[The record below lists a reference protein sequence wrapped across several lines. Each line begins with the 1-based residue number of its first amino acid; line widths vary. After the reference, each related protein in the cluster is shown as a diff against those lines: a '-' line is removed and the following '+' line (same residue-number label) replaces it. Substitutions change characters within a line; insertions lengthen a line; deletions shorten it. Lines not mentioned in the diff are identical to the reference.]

1 MYHETSPA
9 RETGSQG
16 RGNEGAIHASLWG
29 GDYAPF
35 DGARATGGGLLAPGR
50 RGLPPVYTQPR
61 HTVERWRRQGGRQ
74 VLAAACWQGK
84 HREAARLRGKQ
95 RGLGGSLGGGERA
108 EPPPQGGGGGGG
120 GDPESRAP
128 GMGRGY
134 WQWERGGVTRRRW
147 VRQRRGGVEPP
158 PPAVVPVRT
167 KPCAI
172 EIGGG
177 SAGAVLLCAKP
188 LACRSM

>member
-1 MYHETSPA
+1 MRQA
-9 RETGSQG
+9 RLERREARAGAMKGQTTRACGAGTMRHSMGQG
-16 RGNEGAIHASLWG
+16 RRAEGFSLQVGESFLSGVHTATPYGRTVAAAGRAAGASSS
-29 GDYAPF
+29 
-35 DGARATGGGLLAPGR
+35 LLAG
-50 RGLPPVYTQPR
+50 
-61 HTVERWRRQGGRQ
+61 
-74 VLAAACWQGK
+74 
-84 HREAARLRGKQ
+84 EAARLRGKQ

-108 EPPPQGGGGGGG
+108 EPPPPPGGGGGGG

-147 VRQRRGGVEPP
+147 ARQRRGGVEPP

-177 SAGAVLLCAKP
+177 SAGAVLFCAKP